1 MAMQHAGIA
10 DSAIMATAK
19 YVSLMGHS
27 ESPINTFR
35 RRLVLMIR
43 VETDTVKKR
52 FANADTEDHT
62 NGAAWLVRNS
72 SRCS

>member
-1 MAMQHAGIA
+1 
-10 DSAIMATAK
+10 MATAK

-27 ESPINTFR
+27 ESPINALR

-52 FANADTEDHT
+52 FANADTEAHT
-62 NGAAWLVRNS
+62 KGAARLVRS
-72 SRCS
+72 SSKCSRK